1 MKKKKLGVYKKASKH
16 IKIKFT
22 YIKYTILALFLAILF
37 VRGYEPYEETGEN
50 FFYVTVN
57 GQAVGC
63 VSSEAEA
70 EEMLWTARKNVAARR
85 DDLTFMDVNM
95 FVKGE
100 EVLWG
105 NLDDKNQVLTNME
118 NVLAG
123 SIRETLQK
131 SYTVKVNE
139 YMVNL
144 ASQAQVKGLLQAAIN
159 KYSPQ
164 GRFQVE
170 LVQDESKEFNILS
183 TNVFEKVDEEE
194 DAEPEE
200 NYLVG
205 GLDKFFVFDL
215 EKEEEVEYDPGFD
228 DFVYGLLDVNFAERV
243 EVAQA
248 YLPDSQLTDMNV
260 AVEEVIKEQETA
272 TEYTI
277 VSGDTLSEIS
287 LKVNIPIDK
296 IIELNSDK
304 LESVNTPIR
313 VGDTLIITVP
323 EPELSVMHTERNYYE
338 EIYDAP
344 IEYIDVDTWYTTQ
357 TEVIQQ
363 PSAGFRKVVADE
375 TYENEKLIARDI
387 VKEEVLMEAVA
398 KIVKRGTKT
407 PPTFIKP
414 ISGGRATS
422 GFGYRK
428 APTKGA
434 TSNHKAQD
442 WATPV
447 GTTVVASCGGVVEK
461 AGWGKGYGY
470 CIYINHEDGSQ
481 TRYAHLSKVL
491 VKAGQTV
498 KQGEKIALSGNTG
511 VSTGPHL
518 HFEILINGVQ
528 RNPLNYIQ

>member
-1 MKKKKLGVYKKASKH
+1 MRRKKRRRLAKASKH

-22 YIKYTILALFLAILF
+22 YIKYTILALFACLF
-37 VRGYEPYEETGEN
+37 FVDGYVPFEETGDN
-50 FFYVTVN
+50 FFYVTLN
-57 GQAVGC
+57 GQAVGSVC
-63 VSSEAEA
+63 SAEKA
-70 EEMLWTARKNVAARR
+70 EELMWTARKNIASNRQEM
-85 DDLTFMDVNM
+85 TFMDTDL

-100 EVLWG
+100 EVIWG
-105 NLDDKNQVLTNME
+105 KLDSEEVILANME
-118 NVLAG
+118 KVLQG
-123 SIRETLQK
+123 SIRETLHK

-139 YMVNL
+139 YLVNL
-144 ASQAQVKGLLQAAIN
+144 GSQAQVEGLLQAAIN
-159 KYSPQ
+159 RYSAQ
-164 GRFQVE
+164 NKFVVE
-170 LVQDESKEFNILS
+170 LSQDEDKEFNIL
-183 TNVFEKVDEEE
+183 TAKVVEKTDEVVEE
-194 DAEPEE
+194 PKED
-200 NYLVG
+200 YLSA
-205 GLDKFFVFDL
+205 GLDKYFQFDL
-215 EKEEEVEYDPGFD
+215 EKEEEVEEEQ
-228 DFVYGLLDVNFAERV
+228 DFQDFTYGLLDVDFAERV
-243 EVAQA
+243 EIAQA
-248 YLPDSQLTDMNV
+248 YLPKNQITDLNV
-260 AVEEVIKEQETA
+260 AVEQVIKEQETA

-277 VSGDTLSEIS
+277 LAGDTLSEIS
-287 LKVNIPIDK
+287 INLNIPLDR

-313 VGDTLIITVP
+313 VGDTLIVTVP
-323 EPELSVMHTERNYYE
+323 EPELSVTRVERNYYE

-375 TYENEKLIARDI
+375 TYENNTLVNREI
-387 VKEEVLMEAVA
+387 VKQEVVLEAVA

-407 PPTFIKP
+407 PPTYIKP

-434 TSNHKAQD
+434 TSNHKGQD

-447 GTTVVASCGGVVEK
+447 GTKVVASCGGVVAK

-491 VKAGQTV
+491 VKVGQTV

-511 VSTGPHL
+511 VSTGPHI

-528 RNPLNYIQ
+528 RNPLKYIQ

>member
-1 MKKKKLGVYKKASKH
+1 MNKRKKASKH
-16 IKIKFT
+16 IKLKFS
-22 YIKYTILALFLAILF
+22 YIRYTIITLFLCLLF
-37 VRGYEPYEETGEN
+37 VEGYVPFEETGN
-50 FFYVTVN
+50 NLFHVTVN
-57 GQAVGC
+57 GVQVGC
-63 VSSEAEA
+63 VSSEEEAEA
-70 EEMLWTARKNVAARR
+70 MVWKARKNVAARR
-85 DDLTFMDVNM
+85 DDLTFMEVSLY
-95 FVKGE
+95 VVGE
-100 EVLWG
+100 EVIWG
-105 NLDDKNQVLTNME
+105 TMDDPEVVLANME

-123 SIRETLQK
+123 NIIETLHK
-131 SYTVKVNE
+131 SYTLKVNE
-139 YMVNL
+139 YLVNL
-144 ASQAQVKGLLQAAIN
+144 ETQAHVTGLLQSAIN
-159 KYSPQ
+159 KYSTEY
-164 GRFQVE
+164 RFKVE
-170 LVQDESKEFNILS
+170 LQQDENKEFNIMS
-183 TNVFEKVDEEE
+183 ARVVDTRAGVEEE
-194 DAEPEE
+194 TTQHIEATGTGGVETAFQLNLEPQ
-200 NYLVG
+200 
-205 GLDKFFVFDL
+205 
-215 EKEEEVEYDPGFD
+215 EEEVVELGFD
-228 DFVYGLLDVNFAERV
+228 DYIYGLQDVNFAERV
-243 EVAQA
+243 EVAEA
-248 YLPDSQLTDMNV
+248 YLPKSQITDLNT
-260 AVEEVIKEQETA
+260 AVEDVIKEQETA

-287 LKVNIPIDK
+287 IKVNIPIDR

-304 LESVNTPIR
+304 LQSVNTPIR
-313 VGDTLIITVP
+313 VGDTLTITVP
-323 EPELSVMHTERNYYE
+323 EPELSVTHVERKYVE

-375 TYENEKLIARDI
+375 YYENDKLVERTI
-387 VKEEVLMEAVA
+387 VKEEVVMEAIA
-398 KIVKRGTKT
+398 KVVKRGTKT

-447 GTTVVASCGGVVEK
+447 GTTVVASCGGTVVK
-461 AGWGKGYGY
+461 AGWGSGYGY
-470 CIYINHEDGSQ
+470 CVFINHEDGSQ

-491 VKAGQTV
+491 VSVGQTV

-528 RNPLNYIQ
+528 RNPLNYIK